1 MEQLKKLLAEA
12 GYNDTDIEKITGAVI
27 NSKYVPENYIPKAR
41 LDEEIAKKKNFEE
54 QVNTLTKQVDEIKKN
69 AGDNEDLKKQLEQAK
84 EETKKVA
91 KEGEAK
97 FKEFLKETAIKNAY
111 ADKVHN
117 ADVVYGMLDKTKL
130 IYNEETKQVVGLD
143 EQLEALKQTNAWVFK
158 AENQAPAGG
167 GYVPPQGSP
176 TPPPNPVEKSAAVLR
191 AERLAHKPQPQNK

>member
-1 MEQLKKLLAEA
+1 MGKLKDALLAQGFNE
-12 GYNDTDIEKITGAVI
+12 TDYEKITQAVSESGYLPDGA
-27 NSKYVPENYIPKAR
+27 IPKSR
-41 LDEEIAKKKNFEE
+41 FDEVIAEKNSFKE
-54 QVNTLTKQVDEIKKN
+54 QVETLTKQVDEIRKN
-69 AGDNEDLKKQLEQAK
+69 AGDNEELKKQLEQAK

-91 KEGEAK
+91 KENEAK
-97 FKEFLKETAIKNAY
+97 FKEFLKETAIKNAF
-111 ADKVHN
+111 ADKVHS

-176 TPPPNPVEKSAAVLR
+176 TPPPTSDEKSAAVLR